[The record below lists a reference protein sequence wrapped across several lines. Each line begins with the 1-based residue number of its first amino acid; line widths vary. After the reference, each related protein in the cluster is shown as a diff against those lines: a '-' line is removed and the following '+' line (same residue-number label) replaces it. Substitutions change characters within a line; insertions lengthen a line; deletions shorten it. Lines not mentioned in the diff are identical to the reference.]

1 MQYRDFYSRRY
12 ISITNVPISIG
23 DLISKGEELTLKKV
37 NDFLN

>member
-12 ISITNVPISIG
+12 ITNVPISIG
-23 DLISKGEELTLKKV
+23 DLISKGKELTLKKV